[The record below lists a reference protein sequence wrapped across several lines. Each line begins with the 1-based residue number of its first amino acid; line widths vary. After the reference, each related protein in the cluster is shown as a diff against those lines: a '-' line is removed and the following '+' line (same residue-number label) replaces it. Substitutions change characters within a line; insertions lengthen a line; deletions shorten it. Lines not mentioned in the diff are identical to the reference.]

1 MVSRSASDAVQE
13 RSDAHGVVRFDSET
27 SPDLVRVFA
36 CQHHSTPHLAMITE

>member
-27 SPDLVRVFA
+27 SPDLVGVFA
-36 CQHHSTPHLAMITE
+36 CRHYSTPHLPMITE